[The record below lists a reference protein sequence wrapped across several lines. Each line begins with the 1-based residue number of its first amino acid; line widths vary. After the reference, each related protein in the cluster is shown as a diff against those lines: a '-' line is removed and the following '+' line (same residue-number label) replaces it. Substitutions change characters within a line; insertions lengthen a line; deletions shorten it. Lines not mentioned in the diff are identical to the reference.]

1 MPDPVEWFYEPVLW
15 NQQKDHCSHW
25 FPTRI
30 TEMPHLVGG
39 FECILFSALLL
50 EIIQFDWYFS
60 DGLKPPTSHLSLIP
74 SIFSF
79 SNGMMLSHFEP
90 TQAELADAPWRGP
103 MSNQSDFFN
112 FNLTE
117 DEFKDWKE
125 SIQGETNPFL
135 VGCFFFPPKKRQL
148 WYDMFDMC
156 VSFFS
161 PKKIM
166 RWHSKKLMFHT
177 WLQTCLL
184 VMFWDFA
191 SAGDCQEINTSALWS
206 ALDERLSEAKNSSN
220 VATFDL
226 ISFTKT
232 KVCLLNVCSLY
243 PFFFASLFLL
253 SCFSVI
259 SFWPS
264 TFLQCPTQARRRR
277 KEGRDRTST
286 WRRCQCGGGK
296 KCPKHEIPKGNG
308 LADVKTK
315 TPCERDVWQ
324 SQLKKGNG
332 SLLRWFRTGGGTKL
346 T

>member
-39 FECILFSALLL
+39 FEYILFSALLL

-60 DGLKPPTSHLSLIP
+60 DGLKPPTSHLSLVP

-184 VMFWDFA
+184 VMFRDFA
-191 SAGDCQEINTSALWS
+191 SAGDCQEINTFALWS

-232 KVCLLNVCSLY
+232 KVCLLTFAASTH
-243 PFFFASLFLL
+243 FFSLL
-253 SCFSVI
+253 SFCSHVFQWFLSGLPLSCSVQ
-259 SFWPS
+259 PRRVDGERRAA
-264 TFLQCPTQARRRR
+264 TERRR
-277 KEGRDRTST
+277 DVAANVA
-286 WRRCQCGGGK
+286 GGK
-296 KCPKHEIPKGNG
+296 SVRNTKFRKGT
-308 LADVKTK
+308 D
-315 TPCERDVWQ
+315 W
-324 SQLKKGNG
+324 
-332 SLLRWFRTGGGTKL
+332 L